1 MPDEYRTAVLRF
13 VEMHANT
20 ELMGVLPERE
30 WLMRAPTL
38 RRKLA
43 LTAKVQDEVGHAQLL
58 YRVAEDLG
66 KPREAM
72 FDDLLAGKT
81 KFHNVFHYPTVGWAD
96 VGMIAW
102 LVDAAAIVAQ
112 QALRDSSYA
121 PYARTMRKICWEE
134 SVHIMHGRDVVV
146 TMVTGSAAQ
155 RAAIQDALERWW
167 GPLMQMHGP
176 RSPREKDRDLHWRI
190 KAKTSEELRQE
201 FLTIYVPRIRELG
214 LVIPDDELAL
224 DEAGVWRYTEPDWDE
239 LRTVVTNH
247 GPMSEQRLGLPS
259 RREGGDALGARGDPR
274 DAGRGV
280 NDGTRARALGGLPP
294 GEGRRPDAARRE
306 RHGPRCRPGHPL
318 RPRTL
323 RAAAGE
329 RPAVGRPSGGRRR
342 PRRSGPAPAT
352 ARPLVQEARR
362 LRDARQAG
370 RRPSGRGPGEAQGT
384 LGMSAAAPPATGLD
398 DLLLSMAD
406 DEFVIGFSDSRVDR
420 DRAAPRGGRR
430 DELARPGRAR
440 PRRGALRAA
449 RRR

>member
-1 MPDEYRTAVLRF
+1 MTDPLALDPVLAPSDRASSGAPVRHHDEAYDAWFERFEAHVMAGGKVESTDAMPDEYRTAVLRF
-13 VEMHANT
+13 VEMHANS

-58 YRVAEDLG
+58 YRIAEDLG

-146 TMVTGSAAQ
+146 TMVTGTPAQ
-155 RAAIQDALERWW
+155 RAAIQDALDRWW

-176 RSPREKDRDLHWRI
+176 RSPRDKDMDLRWRI
-190 KAKTSEELRQE
+190 KAKSSEELRQE

-214 LVIPDDELAL
+214 LVIPDAELRYDDDARQ
-224 DEAGVWRYTEPDWDE
+224 WHYTEPDWNE

-247 GPMSEQRLGLPS
+247 GPMSEARLEF
-259 RREGGDALGARGDPR
+259 RRL
-274 DAGRGV
+274 
-280 NDGTRARALGGLPP
+280 ARA
-294 GEGRRPDAARRE
+294 DTAWVRE
-306 RHGPRCRPGHPL
+306 TIL
-318 RPRTL
+318 
-323 RAAAGE
+323 
-329 RPAVGRPSGGRRR
+329 
-342 PRRSGPAPAT
+342 
-352 ARPLVQEARR
+352 
-362 LRDARQAG
+362 
-370 RRPSGRGPGEAQGT
+370 
-384 LGMSAAAPPATGLD
+384 AAPQ
-398 DLLLSMAD
+398 
-406 DEFVIGFSDSRVDR
+406 
-420 DRAAPRGGRR
+420 AA
-430 DELARPGRAR
+430 
-440 PRRGALRAA
+440 
-449 RRR
+449 

>member
-1 MPDEYRTAVLRF
+1 MTDPLALDPVLSPSERSAVGAPVRRHDEAYDAWFERFEAHVMGGGKVEAVDAMPDEYRTAVLRF
-13 VEMHANT
+13 VEMHANS

-81 KFHNVFHYPTVGWAD
+81 KFHNVFHYPTIGWAD

-146 TMVTGSAAQ
+146 TMVTGTSSQ
-155 RAAIQDALERWW
+155 RAAIQDALDRWW

-176 RSPREKDRDLHWRI
+176 RSPREKDMDLRWRI
-190 KAKTSEELRQE
+190 KAKSSEELRQE

-214 LVIPDDELAL
+214 LVIPDPELRFDDA
-224 DEAGVWRYTEPDWDE
+224 AGEWRYTEPDWNE

-247 GPMSEQRLGLPS
+247 GPMSEERLEF
-259 RREGGDALGARGDPR
+259 RRFAREETRWVRETILGVP
-274 DAGRGV
+274 
-280 NDGTRARALGGLPP
+280 
-294 GEGRRPDAARRE
+294 
-306 RHGPRCRPGHPL
+306 
-318 RPRTL
+318 
-323 RAAAGE
+323 AAA
-329 RPAVGRPSGGRRR
+329 
-342 PRRSGPAPAT
+342 
-352 ARPLVQEARR
+352 
-362 LRDARQAG
+362 
-370 RRPSGRGPGEAQGT
+370 
-384 LGMSAAAPPATGLD
+384 
-398 DLLLSMAD
+398 
-406 DEFVIGFSDSRVDR
+406 
-420 DRAAPRGGRR
+420 
-430 DELARPGRAR
+430 
-440 PRRGALRAA
+440 
-449 RRR
+449 

>member
-1 MPDEYRTAVLRF
+1 MTDPLALEPILGPLERGRPAFNDDLPHDERYALFEAHVAAGLKVEATDWMPDEYRTAVLRF
-13 VEMHANT
+13 VEMHANS

-112 QALRDSSYA
+112 MALRDSSYA

-146 TMVTGSAAQ
+146 TMATGSVAQ
-155 RAAIQDALERWW
+155 RAAIQDALDRWW

-176 RSPREKDRDLHWRI
+176 RSPRDTDRDLHWRI

-214 LVIPDDELAL
+214 LVIPD
-224 DEAGVWRYTEPDWDE
+224 PE
-239 LRTVVTNH
+239 LRFDESGQGVALSRA
-247 GPMSEQRLGLPS
+247 GLGRAANGGHQP
-259 RREGGDALGARGDPR
+259 RTAVAGQARVPAARPRGDALGPR
-274 DAGRGV
+274 D
-280 NDGTRARALGGLPP
+280 DP
-294 GEGRRPDAARRE
+294 G
-306 RHGPRCRPGHPL
+306 
-318 RPRTL
+318 
-323 RAAAGE
+323 
-329 RPAVGRPSGGRRR
+329 RPASGMND
-342 PRRSGPAPAT
+342 
-352 ARPLVQEARR
+352 EA
-362 LRDARQAG
+362 A
-370 RRPSGRGPGEAQGT
+370 
-384 LGMSAAAPPATGLD
+384 AAAPELEVWEVFRQEKDGDPMRHGGSVMAPDAELAVHYAREMFGRRQESVRLWVVRRTDIVDLD
-398 DLLLSMAD
+398 DPDLLQPPL
-406 DEFVIGFSDSRVDR
+406 DR
-420 DRAAPRGGRR
+420 SFKKPGGYVMR
-430 DELARPGRAR
+430 DKLA
-440 PRRGALRAA
+440 AA
-449 RRR
+449 RAQAGQPKPKARSS

>member
-1 MPDEYRTAVLRF
+1 MTDPLALDPVLSPTERSGGAAPARKHDEAYEAWFERFEAHVMNGGKVEAVDPMPDEYRTAVLRF
-13 VEMHANT
+13 VEMHANS

-58 YRVAEDLG
+58 YRLAEDLG

-146 TMVTGSAAQ
+146 TMVTGTRSQ
-155 RAAIQDALERWW
+155 RAAIQDALDRWW

-176 RSPREKDRDLHWRI
+176 RTAREKDMDLRWRI
-190 KAKTSEELRQE
+190 KAKSSEELRQE

-214 LVIPDDELAL
+214 LVIPDPELRFDE
-224 DEAGVWRYTEPDWDE
+224 DAGEWRYTEPDWNE

-247 GPMSEQRLGLPS
+247 GPMSEQRLEF
-259 RREGGDALGARGDPR
+259 RRHARDETRWVRETILGVP
-274 DAGRGV
+274 
-280 NDGTRARALGGLPP
+280 
-294 GEGRRPDAARRE
+294 
-306 RHGPRCRPGHPL
+306 
-318 RPRTL
+318 
-323 RAAAGE
+323 AAA
-329 RPAVGRPSGGRRR
+329 
-342 PRRSGPAPAT
+342 
-352 ARPLVQEARR
+352 
-362 LRDARQAG
+362 
-370 RRPSGRGPGEAQGT
+370 
-384 LGMSAAAPPATGLD
+384 
-398 DLLLSMAD
+398 
-406 DEFVIGFSDSRVDR
+406 
-420 DRAAPRGGRR
+420 
-430 DELARPGRAR
+430 
-440 PRRGALRAA
+440 
-449 RRR
+449 